1 MEQLFQT
8 LKRVYKTSKTSFR
21 HIPMQFLERST
32 AVFETPM
39 PDKGGYRLCYSPTY
53 SFPFITL
60 RVTTRKCHSFD
71 P

>member
-1 MEQLFQT
+1 
-8 LKRVYKTSKTSFR
+8 
-21 HIPMQFLERST
+21 MQFLERST

-39 PDKGGYRLCYSPTY
+39 PDKGGYRLCHSPTY
-53 SFPFITL
+53 SFPFATL